1 MVKRNE
7 SRYALSGMP
16 IAAQLKRMNFRKL
29 LEVFKESFREFG
41 EDKVPRLAAAL
52 AYFALFSLAPLL
64 VIAIAV
70 AGFAFG
76 EEAARGEIVG
86 QIEGVIG
93 ETGGKAIQEMIR
105 NAGQQKQKG
114 VLATIAA
121 LVALLFGAS
130 GVFGQLK
137 DTMNTVW
144 GVEGK
149 REGGIVSMIR
159 QRFWSFTMVLGV
171 GFLLLT
177 SLIISAALAA
187 AGTFMEGRLPGGAT
201 LWQIVTF
208 ALSFAIITLL
218 MALIFK
224 YIPDAEV
231 GWGDVW
237 VGAAFTAFLFV
248 LGKFGIGF
256 YLGKSTVASTYGAA
270 ASIIIVILWLYYS
283 GLILFF
289 GSEFTEVYS
298 RHVRGAAT
306 GSEPRPRTRRGPAG
320 SPGTGRIHTGKPVSA
335 PLPVPETPAA
345 ERRERAAKKGGLGS
359 TVAAGFGGIVI
370 GVLLGVIAVVFAA
383 VKSVTKIFR

>member
-1 MVKRNE
+1 
-7 SRYALSGMP
+7 
-16 IAAQLKRMNFRKL
+16 MNFRQL

-41 EDKVPRLAAAL
+41 KDKVPRLAAAL

-121 LVALLFGAS
+121 LIALLFGAS

-144 GVEGK
+144 GVEEK

-159 QRFWSFTMVLGV
+159 QRFWSFAMVLGV

-208 ALSFAIITLL
+208 AVSFAIITLL

-237 VGAAFTAFLFV
+237 LGAAFTAFLFV

-298 RHVRGAAT
+298 RHARGAAT
-306 GSEPRPRTRRGPAG
+306 GSGPRARTRRGPAG
-320 SPGTGRIHTGKPVSA
+320 SPGPGRIHTGKPSA
-335 PLPVPETPAA
+335 PLPVPETSAA
-345 ERRERAAKKGGLGS
+345 KRRERAAKKGGLGS